1 MRNFSSLLGRKKSSA
16 NAAKERLRLLLIHDR
31 STLAPGAME
40 ALRDELI
47 EVISRHVEVDR
58 SSVRIEMAEDGRSQ
72 RLLADIP
79 LKRVDNRL
87 PDDDF

>member
-1 MRNFSSLLGRKKSSA
+1 
-16 NAAKERLRLLLIHDR
+16 
-31 STLAPGAME
+31 
-40 ALRDELI
+40 LRDELI

-58 SSVRIEMAEDGRSQ
+58 SLVRIEMAEDGRSQ

-87 PDDDF
+87 SDDDF